1 MESFPWVLNNGDSTE
16 EAIQFTPSNAKN
28 MGSAWHTA
36 DTIISV
42 FLVKDAVREP
52 ILEK

>member
-1 MESFPWVLNNGDSTE
+1 MVIVQRKPYSLLH
-16 EAIQFTPSNAKN
+16 QMQKN